1 MSDPQVIVIV
11 PAAGAGTRFGG
22 EIPKQFRTL
31 GGKPILQHV
40 VERFLFD
47 DRVLRIVVPVN
58 EMLLEVVTRDPQ
70 DRVRFVAGGTTRQE
84 SVTRGLEAA
93 ADETAIIAV
102 HDAVRPFF
110 SYDVF
115 HSAIDAAIEHGAALP
130 AIVASDTIHIVSD
143 DRIVS
148 TPDRRNL
155 FAAQTPQCFRA
166 AILRDVLARA
176 SREGDDATDEAGLAA
191 KYGYDVRVVPGDSL
205 NFKIT
210 RPEDLVMA
218 ERIFA
223 EWGGQ

>member
-1 MSDPQVIVIV
+1 VSEPRVIVII
-11 PAAGAGTRFGG
+11 PAAGSGSRFGG

-47 DRVLRIVVPVN
+47 ERVDRVIVPVQ
-58 EMLLEVVTRDPQ
+58 EILLSTIGESPG
-70 DRVRFVAGGTTRQE
+70 DRVTFVAGGETRKE

-93 ADETAIIAV
+93 GDVQDIIAV

-115 HSAIDAAIEHGAALP
+115 HAVVDAAREHGAAFPALP
-130 AIVASDTIHIVSD
+130 VADTIHVID
-143 DRIVS
+143 DDKIKM
-148 TPDRRNL
+148 TPDRRVL
-155 FAAQTPQCFRA
+155 VAAQTPQCFRVD
-166 AILRDVLARA
+166 ILRDVL
-176 SREGDDATDEAGLAA
+176 SRDSDDATDEAGLAA
-191 KYGYDVRVVPGDSL
+191 KYGYTVKAVPGDSL